1 MAIKNKILIVFFCF
15 VVKPSKRLTINK
27 TITWYIW
34 YLTAVSKLLSCSNDN
49 ISFKACAPKAP
60 KIIAVNPKKQVIIKF
75 LKIYF
80 GFFLILNNYSIF
92 VILQKYVN
100 PYEKHFDYW
109 CR

>member
-1 MAIKNKILIVFFCF
+1 MENTQ
-15 VVKPSKRLTINK
+15 ST
-27 TITWYIW
+27 
-34 YLTAVSKLLSCSNDN
+34 
-49 ISFKACAPKAP
+49 PKAP

-75 LKIYF
+75 LNIYC
-80 GFFLILNNYSIF
+80 GFCLILNNYSIF